1 MYKTNY
7 ELYSSRESLDSRRS
21 PLPEELLSPLAE
33 LYPHVAALQ
42 PRYNPNTYT
51 FIGYQDTEYWA
62 SAYTT
67 RSEEESSQSSR
78 RESSCRF
85 VSKLSKLRRFL
96 RRDDLAKRRRSE
108 MSSSMN

>member
-42 PRYNPNTYT
+42 PRYPHPNHCT
-51 FIGYQDTEYWA
+51 FTGYQDTEYWA

-67 RSEEESSQSSR
+67 QSERGSLQSSR
-78 RESSCRF
+78 SQSSCRF

-96 RRDDLAKRRRSE
+96 SRDDLSRRRSKA
-108 MSSSMN
+108 SSAMN